1 VKGAQKLISGDGWRF
16 GRKGSNQHVDAAYAA
31 AGAAYLALSMAAP
44 VRSRIRM
51 LA

>member
-1 VKGAQKLISGDGWRF
+1 VKGAEKLPSGDGWRF

-31 AGAAYLALSMAAP
+31 AGAAYLADSMP
-44 VRSRIRM
+44 VPMRSNIRM